1 MRDYDIE
8 SDLKQ
13 EKFQHLKL
21 VQGDRGNKIKINVYE
36 DGQPVNLTGCSI
48 TAKYKRADGQI
59 INGSVTN
66 ISNNSFDAV
75 IDSDI
80 TKVVGTLKMLF
91 SIEKDD
97 VKVSTFLLLA
107 DVREGL
113 LENTGSSGGSTG
125 GGEVTVDLSNYYK
138 KNETYSKAQIDSQF
152 KDIANE
158 KFDDITLSDNK
169 LTLLANGKTKKTI
182 TLPTTG
188 VQDIPCQSIV
198 LNNNSLNFN
207 NLNPK
212 QLSVTVTPSNTTD
225 KVIWTVSPEG
235 IATVNN
241 GVVTPVKDGNCIITV
256 TCGEQTATCNIVINT
271 ASSTTVLNAEWEI
284 GSIKTTGENIDSTTC
299 IRTKDKIYLPSKS
312 TLNFINTDNKYQY
325 LLLFMDANNK
335 IIETTSF
342 ITTENYYIPCG
353 VYVRIL
359 VKMADGGTVASDL
372 ISTYS
377 SQLTISTISESSNDI
392 YSDGTFNIPFSV
404 GIINIGSGAVNTSNR
419 RLASN
424 LIHIKSN
431 TDITIEDGFDHYL
444 VFYNE
449 SGVFKSGDAN
459 YFGANTRHINDECY
473 AKITIKNNNDTTISS
488 YNDYCNLYNSVK
500 ITSSTTTDVDT
511 PTNPNLFSVEALNLY
526 STENIEDDIW
536 EIGSIKSTGEN
547 IDSTTCIRTKDKI
560 YLNMGDK
567 ITCIDGYSFIV
578 MNFIGDALESFTD
591 FITDYVMP
599 QSNNVRIIL
608 KNNTSTSTD
617 ITIRKNIHITKY
629 EVYRKF
635 DVKIEGV
642 GLINNTYN
650 NTDLEEYSLC
660 AIKNRIVNGKP
671 NIPIGYLYHSS
682 LETNKGIYYSA
693 SKLDTPAKIKD
704 LSFNPNGKTI
714 AISPKHGDIIFLPIE
729 RQGNPIV
736 LSNSTENT
744 INITTQKPV
753 GWLDNC
759 GCDFGIDSEGNEFFI
774 FGEYTG
780 VPSTANPTVNIW
792 KVTYPYTEISNWN
805 IVKSFER
812 TSAYTASEEGK
823 VWHIHTIQRD
833 PYTNIWYCTT
843 GDEDLSCTWWYSTD
857 EGTTWIKL
865 HDGTVWDSQV
875 ARVLN
880 FVFTKDFIYWA
891 NDWGTNHSLNRIKRN
906 SDTNV
911 IDISTYE
918 KLTELNKAQSTYAT
932 CYLNYPNGIL
942 MLDRTEKTLTNSMKP
957 SILQIQF
964 YSFDDEKL
972 YNLKTLS
979 IINSQNNVS
988 FGFRAKCATLYQ
1000 GIYDNRIAVGFD
1012 KKYPFNVELEGNES
1026 MGRTSLLLTIF

>member
-1 MRDYDIE
+1 MAEIDILSINNKKIQDVE
-8 SDLKQ
+8 VRKDIQVIKENQINLIEDDTSMNGISDTNHDNLETTDKTII
-13 EKFQHLKL
+13 
-21 VQGDRGNKIKINVYE
+21 GAINE
-36 DGQPVNLTGCSI
+36 VN
-48 TAKYKRADGQI
+48 
-59 INGSVTN
+59 
-66 ISNNSFDAV
+66 
-75 IDSDI
+75 
-80 TKVVGTLKMLF
+80 
-91 SIEKDD
+91 
-97 VKVSTFLLLA
+97 
-107 DVREGL
+107 
-113 LENTGSSGGSTG
+113 
-125 GGEVTVDLSNYYK
+125 
-138 KNETYSKAQIDSQF
+138 SQF
-152 KDIANE
+152 KEIVNE
-158 KFDDITLSDNK
+158 KFDDITILDNK

-188 VQDIPCQSIV
+188 AQDIPCQSIV

-241 GVVTPVKDGNCIITV
+241 GVVTPIKDGNCIITV
-256 TCGEQTATCNIVINT
+256 TCGEQTTTCNVVINIS
-271 ASSTTVLNAEWEI
+271 SSTTALNTEWII
-284 GSIKTTGENIDSTTC
+284 GSVNTQGENIGSTTC
-299 IRTKDKIYLPSKS
+299 IRNKDKIYLPSKS

-325 LLLFMDANNK
+325 LLLFMDGNNK
-335 IIETTSF
+335 VMYNTNF
-342 ITTENYYIPCG
+342 ITTEKYYIPCG
-353 VYVRIL
+353 VYAKIL
-359 VKMADGGTVASDL
+359 IKKLDGSNVTSDL
-372 ISTYS
+372 INTYS
-377 SQLTISTISESSNDI
+377 SQLTITTVSESNADT
-392 YSDGTFNIPFSV
+392 YSDGTLNIPFIV
-404 GIINIGSGAVNTSNR
+404 GIINISNGGVSNSDK

-424 LIHIKSN
+424 LIHIKAN

-444 VFYNE
+444 VFYNKY
-449 SGVFKSGDAN
+449 GVFRSGDAS

-488 YNDYCNLYNSVK
+488 YNDYCNLCNSVK

-511 PTNPNLFSVEALNLY
+511 PTDTNLFSVEALNLY
-526 STENIEDDIW
+526 STENVEDDIW
-536 EIGSIKSTGEN
+536 EMGSVNINGAN

-608 KNNTSTSTD
+608 KNNTSASTD
-617 ITIRKNIHITKY
+617 TTIKKNIHITKY

-682 LETNKGIYYSA
+682 SKTNNGIYYS
-693 SKLDTPAKIKD
+693 SNKLDIPVKIKD
-704 LSFNPNGKTI
+704 LAFNPNGKTI

-729 RQGNPIV
+729 FRGNPRV
-736 LSNSTENT
+736 LSNSTETT
-744 INITTQKPV
+744 INIVNQQPI
-753 GWLDNC
+753 GWLNNC

-780 VPSTANPTVNIW
+780 ASSADYTTVNIW
-792 KVTYPYTEISNWN
+792 KVTYPYTELSNWN

-823 VWHIHTIQRD
+823 VWHIHTLQRD

-880 FVFTKDFIYWA
+880 FIFTKDYIYWA
-891 NDWGTNHSLNRIKRN
+891 NDWGTNHSLNRIKRSSN
-906 SDTNV
+906 TNV
-911 IDISTYE
+911 ININTYE

-1012 KKYPFNVELEGNES
+1012 KKYPFNVELEGNEN
-1026 MGRTSLLLTIF
+1026 MNRTSLLLTVF